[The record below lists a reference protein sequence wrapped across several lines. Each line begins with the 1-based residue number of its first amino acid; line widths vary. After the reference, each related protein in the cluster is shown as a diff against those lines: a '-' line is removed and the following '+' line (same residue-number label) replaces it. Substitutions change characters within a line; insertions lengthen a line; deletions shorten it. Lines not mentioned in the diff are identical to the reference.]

1 MKWAFL
7 PIPQYA
13 KVHKSVGIGKALRQK
28 AERKQSKRVGAYMD
42 RSAVLNKL
50 TEQYLYSSTQIL
62 SRQYWSTYKEVLEIL
77 SLYFSHFVSDIF
89 FSLRRS
95 FTITR
100 HNSANAKRSSLAE
113 GKSNLFMNFYHL
125 DRFEKCKTDSYPRL
139 SK

>member
-77 SLYFSHFVSDIF
+77 SLHFSFCI
-89 FSLRRS
+89 RY
-95 FTITR
+95 I
-100 HNSANAKRSSLAE
+100 
-113 GKSNLFMNFYHL
+113 LFIATEFYYYQTQL
-125 DRFEKCKTDSYPRL
+125 CQCQPIYELLPP
-139 SK
+139 